1 MKINDIWHNLI
12 NKYWFNFVVILGIID
27 IYFVSL
33 FFIDVNW
40 AEFYIFAFHLIA
52 PLYLFIKL
60 SLISIVVV
68 IDKKLIK
75 KTITTNFI
83 VNNKLYS
90 MLAIISLF
98 VQIAIIIIILIGMF
112 FYIKSWGIDGTI
124 ENYKS
129 VFIN

>member
-1 MKINDIWHNLI
+1 MVVVDIILI
-12 NKYWFNFVVILGIID
+12 
-27 IYFVSL
+27 SL
-33 FFIDVNW
+33 CYYDATWIELY
-40 AEFYIFAFHLIA
+40 AFAFHLIA